1 MSASPLT
8 VLIVDDAP
16 ANLKLAEKVVEQA
29 GHRAVLA
36 HDGQEALQLFD
47 AIQPDLVLMDVMM
60 PVMDGITATRALRH
74 RLVNASR
81 HVPILILSALDGTDD
96 VLRGLEAGADDYLP
110 KPINVAILQAKL
122 RNFARMVET
131 QREMARQYAELEDW
145 RARAEEEAQLA
156 AHVFTHLTDREGA
169 HDPLL
174 RIYQLP
180 YGEVSGDLV
189 CRARTPAGVLHVLLA
204 DATGH
209 GLPAALSALPVTDV
223 FYGMTAKGYSLS
235 VIARELNCK
244 LKRLLP
250 VDRFVAATLIA
261 VDGAEQV
268 VEIWNGGNPD
278 VVWVDGS
285 GKVTSFRSAHPP
297 LGILPEKDF
306 CVQPQVFHYTLP
318 GELIICSDG
327 FIEAQSPQG
336 KPFGLE
342 AVIGHAMAGE
352 GKGFQ
357 SVVGAF
363 EAHLGG
369 GPLHD
374 DATLLFLALPQQ
386 GQVVPVAVAR
396 QERVAEVSGYRLGMC
411 LGPSELRELEV
422 VPGVLDFLMRIP
434 ALKPHRGALFVI
446 LSELFNNALDHGVL
460 GLDSS
465 LKAEPGG
472 FERYL
477 QARIHRL
484 LGLRQGKI
492 ELQFH
497 LHNVEGRNVLDVTVT
512 DSGPGFDHRAY
523 LGEQVAHDR
532 PHGRGIALVRSLCTE
547 LVYSGVGNSVRARY
561 AL

>member
-1 MSASPLT
+1 VTESSLT
-8 VLIVDDAP
+8 ILIVDDAT
-16 ANLKLAEKVVEQA
+16 ANLKLAKKVVQQL

-36 HDGQEALQLFD
+36 HDGEEALQRFD
-47 AIQPDLVLMDVMM
+47 EVQPDLVLMDVVM
-60 PVMDGITATRALRH
+60 PVMDGITATRALRQ
-74 RLVNASR
+74 RLAHTAQ
-81 HVPILILSALDGTDD
+81 HVPILLLSALDGTAD

-122 RNFARMVET
+122 RNFARLVEN
-131 QREMARQYAELEDW
+131 QRELARQNKELADR

-156 AHVFTHLTDREGA
+156 AYVFTHLTDREDA
-169 HDPLL
+169 HDPQL
-174 RIYQLP
+174 RIYQVP
-180 YGEVSGDLV
+180 YGEVSGELV
-189 CRARTPAGVLHVLLA
+189 CGARTPAGVLHVLLA

-209 GLPAALSALPVTDV
+209 GLPAALSALPVTEV
-223 FYGMTAKGYSLS
+223 FHSMTANGYSLS
-235 VIARELNCK
+235 AIAREINRK

-278 VVWVDGS
+278 VVWRDGS
-285 GKVTSFRSAHPP
+285 GKVTRFRSVHPP

-306 CVQPQVFHYTLP
+306 CSQPQVFTYTLP
-318 GELIICSDG
+318 GELIVCSDG
-327 FIEAQSPQG
+327 LIEAESPEG
-336 KPFGLE
+336 RAFGLE
-342 AVIGHAMAGE
+342 AVIANAAAE
-352 GKGFQ
+352 GKGLQ
-357 SVVGAF
+357 AVVGAF

-374 DATLLFLALPQQ
+374 DATLLFIGLPQHS
-386 GQVVPVAVAR
+386 QVVSVAVPP
-396 QERVAEVSGYRLGMC
+396 QERVAASSGYRLGLC
-411 LGPSELRELEV
+411 LGPSELRQLEV
-422 VPGVLDFLMRIP
+422 VPGVMDFLMRIP
-434 ALKPHRGALFVI
+434 ALKPHQGALFVI

-460 GLDSS
+460 GLDSR

-477 QARIHRL
+477 QTRIERL
-484 LGLRQGKI
+484 YTLQEGKI

-497 LHNVEGRNVLDVTVT
+497 LHNVEGGNVLDVTIT
-512 DSGPGFDHRAY
+512 DSGPGFDYGAY
-523 LGEQVAHDR
+523 LREPLTHDR
-532 PHGRGIALVRSLCTE
+532 PHGRGIALVRSLCSE